1 MPFCWRPGEP
11 KSSLMTLEDRGAAKA
26 SRPKLRIWWW
36 KKSNLRVNFFKIP
49 QNSKILIQ
57 YLGGSAV
64 ANYDSVEFGEK
75 LVATAVE
82 KFGRIDIVI
91 NNAGI
96 LRDKSFARTSDS
108 DWDLV
113 HKVHLRGAFSVTRA
127 AWPYMKKQKYGRI
140 VMTSSV
146 AGIYGNFGQANYRY
160 KCITSLPLHI
170 S

>member
-1 MPFCWRPGEP
+1 M
-11 KSSLMTLEDRGAAKA
+11 
-26 SRPKLRIWWW
+26 
-36 KKSNLRVNFFKIP
+36 NLNW
-49 QNSKILIQ
+49 
-57 YLGGSAV
+57 LGGTAV

-82 KFGRIDIVI
+82 KFGGIDIVI

-113 HKVHLRGAFSVTRA
+113 HKVHLRGAFSVSRA

-160 KCITSLPLHI
+160 APKPNFTYMIYPIRCILYSFWEPAAAAHHEGPFILLHLFPALLNVD
-170 S
+170 

>member
-1 MPFCWRPGEP
+1 M
-11 KSSLMTLEDRGAAKA
+11 
-26 SRPKLRIWWW
+26 
-36 KKSNLRVNFFKIP
+36 
-49 QNSKILIQ
+49 
-57 YLGGSAV
+57 

-160 KCITSLPLHI
+160 KCITSPIAHI
-170 S
+170 MKKNFPSFIHVSARLNVG